1 MDKLFL
7 AINALKAGESL
18 VNSATWKNR
27 QVSTNALLIVVGAIP
42 QLFDVD
48 LSPDDVSL
56 ISYGIAAIGGL
67 FNSYLTVATSEKV
80 GF

>member
-1 MDKLFL
+1 MDKLL
-7 AINALKAGESL
+7 LALKALQSGESL

-48 LSPDDVSL
+48 LSPSDVSL